1 MHSET
6 MKIPLIAKK
15 KRVARFFIFLQCF
28 FFVIT
33 KSTQGQF
40 GIWLNKKIE

>member
-15 KRVARFFIFLQCF
+15 KELHVFLSFYNVF
-28 FFVIT
+28 FFVII